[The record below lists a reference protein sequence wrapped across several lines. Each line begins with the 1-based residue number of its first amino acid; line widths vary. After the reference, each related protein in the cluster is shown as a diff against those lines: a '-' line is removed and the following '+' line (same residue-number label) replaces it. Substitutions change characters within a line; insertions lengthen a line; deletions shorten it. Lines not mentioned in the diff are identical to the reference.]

1 MNQHNGWVPE
11 DRPGPEVKDTEKKKT
26 SCQVGMGVAMEDS
39 AKVSGAGLLRQSPA
53 QNHPGLGE
61 DAD

>member
-11 DRPGPEVKDTEKKKT
+11 DRPGPEVKDTERKKT
-26 SCQVGMGVAMEDS
+26 SCQVGMRVNLGDS
-39 AKVSGAGLLRQSPA
+39 AKVSGAGFLRQSPA